1 MLKAIHQ
8 VCKELHIPLTQASRN
23 LCHFGFGR
31 RIQRH
36 GKSPHIP
43 YIRSNRS
50 GLLNFDR
57 KITLRF
63 ASDGY
68 RINRWQGPDVLQL
81 VYWQTPNSIDSCR
94 NQRSQLTIRV
104 WPVWVPAES
113 RANRMLRNGS
123 SLRSYN
129 DCAGETEAGTAGTQ
143 PCRGISRWAH
153 RDDERGRESSFVRRP
168 TSIGS

>member
-8 VCKELHIPLTQASRN
+8 VYKELHIPLTQASGN

-36 GKSPHIP
+36 GKSPHIS
-43 YIRSNRS
+43 YIRSNLS

-68 RINRWQGPDVLQL
+68 RINRRQGPDVLQL

-94 NQRSQLTIRV
+94 NQAITTHDSGLAGLGSGGVTGKPDVEKRQLV
-104 WPVWVPAES
+104 AE
-113 RANRMLRNGS
+113 L
-123 SLRSYN
+123 
-129 DCAGETEAGTAGTQ
+129 Q
-143 PCRGISRWAH
+143 
-153 RDDERGRESSFVRRP
+153 
-168 TSIGS
+168 